1 MKKAIKRIIP
11 AILILVI
18 LAVSI
23 TLFSAAASG
32 VSETPDIQRYKD
44 PLEKETESRIK
55 NDYIYFFLN
64 FKAPGRNYD
73 LSEEDV
79 KISLCIG
86 DFNGAYVLDI
96 CLYGEFFDY
105 AIYKETVAGVEFTYQ
120 SSKFYLVWKDGEF
133 KRITDA
139 YSSGWLCD
147 SDLEIIQRLTA
158 NSRLIGESDLPPL
171 IIGDASKDGRID
183 ATDCLIVK
191 RHILGISKLSNICY
205 ADADCNGRLDIT
217 DYITI
222 KRIILR
228 ISTDT

>member
-11 AILILVI
+11 AVLLIAL

-23 TLFSAAASG
+23 PFSSAVASK
-32 VSETPDIQRYKD
+32 VTEVPDIERFTD
-44 PLEKETESRIK
+44 PLDIETESRIK

-64 FKAPGRNYD
+64 YRAPGRNYD

-79 KISLCIG
+79 KLSLCIG

-120 SSKFYLVWKDGEF
+120 NSKFYLVWKDGLF
-133 KRITDA
+133 TKITGA
-139 YSSGWLCD
+139 YNSGWLCD
-147 SDLEIIQRLTA
+147 SDMKIIQLLTA
-158 NSRLIGESDLPPL
+158 NSRLIGGNDSPPL
-171 IIGDASKDGRID
+171 ITGDANEDGKTD

-191 RHILGISKLSNICY
+191 RHILGISKLYDICY
-205 ADADCNGRLDIT
+205 ADADRNGRLDIT